1 MIRWALAEMRR
12 PLMSI
17 PRRRRSSISP
27 VSTRGSTTTPLPI
40 AHTLPGYRIPDGIRW
55 NLKVSLP
62 RTIVWPALLPPWKR
76 MTRSACSARRSVT
89 FPLPSSP
96 HWAPTTTFPGISLR
110 VYGRVGLRA
119 LRAARRHAQIGAH
132 DRDGVVADL
141 DQPGDRARPELTA
154 EPHQR
159 VRLAERVQLRQLGHR
174 SLERL
179 RGVAEVLR
187 PRSALADPLDLGH
200 LGAQVVQDR
209 SAPGIGSVGG

>member
-1 MIRWALAEMRR
+1 MRWNFH
-12 PLMSI
+12 
-17 PRRRRSSISP
+17 P
-27 VSTRGSTTTPLPI
+27 VSS
-40 AHTLPGYRIPDGIRW
+40 
-55 NLKVSLP
+55 
-62 RTIVWPALLPPWKR
+62 RTMVWPALLPPWKR

-119 LRAARRHAQIGAH
+119 LRAARRHAQVGAH

-154 EPHQR
+154 EPDQR
-159 VRLAERVQLRQLGHR
+159 VRLAERIQLRKVGPR
-174 SLERL
+174 ARERL
-179 RGVAEVLR
+179 RGAAGVLR
-187 PRSALADPLDLGH
+187 PGAALADPLDLGH

-209 SAPGIGSVGG
+209 SPPGI